1 MSQWTELQIKIPAN
15 EIERATA
22 IAQMVV
28 PYGIYIEDYS
38 ALEAEVN
45 EIAHIDLID
54 KDLLDKDRNPLG
66 ITHPRGR
73 QYPMPPHTYHTV
85 VSVFTV
91 DAGDR
96 LLLTLRAPTKGMYPG
111 YWEFTGGS
119 GVSGEDSLTSA
130 WRELSEETGISVD
143 KERLVY
149 LDTLREPSAFMDCY
163 LCRLTETGEDTPIT
177 LQEGETV
184 DYKWVT
190 LRDFEIMIQ
199 QDRIPPPC
207 AMRYGFVKAKLTEI
221 IGEEAWLQPEA
232 EVASALE
239 NIPKEDS
246 HE

>member
-1 MSQWTELQIKIPAN
+1 MELW
-15 EIERATA
+15 
-22 IAQMVV
+22 
-28 PYGIYIEDYS
+28 
-38 ALEAEVN
+38 
-45 EIAHIDLID
+45 
-54 KDLLDKDRNPLG
+54 DLLDKDRNPLG

-91 DAGDR
+91 DAQNR

-143 KERLVY
+143 KERLIF

-163 LCRLTETGEDTPIT
+163 LCLMDEAGEDIEII

-184 DYKWVT
+184 DYQWVT
-190 LRDFEIMIQ
+190 FCEFETMIH
-199 QDRIPPPC
+199 RGLIPPPC
-207 AMRYGFVKAKLTEI
+207 AMRYGFVKKLLIDI
-221 IGEEAWLQPEA
+221 IGDDAWLQSAA
-232 EVASALE
+232 EEISTLE
-239 NIPKEDS
+239 NHSKEKD